1 MKLII
6 IPNGTLIAANAYL
19 VFVKDESDF
28 TAVFPQITNYIG
40 EIGFGFG
47 GSDSVRLYNAS
58 GVLQDEVTYLNDA
71 PWPICADETGNTLE
85 LITPDLDNSLPGSW
99 SCINIHGSPNAVNN
113 SSLSIDNVYKEPV
126 KAYPNPVQNTLY
138 ISGVKGPSKI
148 KVYSV
153 LGQLVMNQ
161 SITNTLDVSRLKR
174 GVYYIKISDSE
185 KTTQLNFI
193 KY

>member
-1 MKLII
+1 
-6 IPNGTLIAANAYL
+6 
-19 VFVKDESDF
+19 VK
-28 TAVFPQITNYIG
+28 V
-40 EIGFGFG
+40 
-47 GSDSVRLYNAS
+47 
-58 GVLQDEVTYLNDA
+58 
-71 PWPICADETGNTLE
+71 
-85 LITPDLDNSLPGSW
+85 
-99 SCINIHGSPNAVNN
+99 
-113 SSLSIDNVYKEPV
+113 
-126 KAYPNPVQNTLY
+126 YPNPVQNTLY